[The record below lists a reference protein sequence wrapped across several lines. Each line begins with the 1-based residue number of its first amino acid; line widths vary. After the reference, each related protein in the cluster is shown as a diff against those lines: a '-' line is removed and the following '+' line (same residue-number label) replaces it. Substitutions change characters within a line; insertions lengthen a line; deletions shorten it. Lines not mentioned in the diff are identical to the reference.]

1 LETFYYKFIDES
13 LLQESKMKKLLA
25 IAVVAA
31 MTAPAMADT
40 SVYGKAHVSVNK
52 TSGVSGLSVES
63 HSSRV
68 GLKGSNALDNG
79 LTATHKLEFGV
90 DITDGGGLSSRDTW
104 VGLKGGFGEVRVG
117 RQTTPYSVIDDAVA
131 YPQRNDHALHT
142 FDRTNNAIAY
152 IGKFGPVGVAAA
164 YVPTGEAEGG
174 PVGNSDEVTN
184 LIANYKAGPLYAGVG
199 FQGMPAGSNGT
210 KIVLGYNAANYGVGL
225 VSEKL
230 PGSGDKVNTL
240 SGKYSFGK
248 ASIVAQYGKNK
259 DNALGDL
266 AQKNIEIG
274 YKLGKGTMAY
284 YEWED
289 LDMNNAANTAVV
301 NEKTNR
307 VGLVHTF

>member
-1 LETFYYKFIDES
+1 
-13 LLQESKMKKLLA
+13 MKKLLA
-25 IAVVAA
+25 IAVAVAFA
-31 MTAPAMADT
+31 APAMADT

-63 HSSRV
+63 HSSRI

-90 DITDGGGLSSRDTW
+90 DVSDGGGLSSRDTW

-131 YPQRNDHALHT
+131 YPQRNDHGLHT
-142 FDRTNNAIAY
+142 FTRANNAIAY
-152 IGKFGPVGVAAA
+152 INKFGPIGVAAA
-164 YVPTGEAEGG
+164 YVPDGEAENPGVLAK
-174 PVGNSDEVTN
+174 VGNSDGHTN
-184 LIANYKAGPLYAGVG
+184 LIANYTAGPIYAGVG
-199 FQGMPAGSNGT
+199 MHDPDTGSTGT
-210 KIVLGYNAANYGVGL
+210 KIVLGYNAANYGVGI

-259 DNALGDL
+259 DNALGNL
-266 AQKNIEIG
+266 EQKNIELG

-289 LDMNNAANTAVV
+289 IDADNAAGTAVV
-301 NEKTNR
+301 GTKTNR
-307 VGLVHTF
+307 IGLVHSF

>member
-1 LETFYYKFIDES
+1 
-13 LLQESKMKKLLA
+13 MKKLLA
-25 IAVVAA
+25 IAVAVAFA
-31 MTAPAMADT
+31 APAMADT
-40 SVYGKAHVSVNK
+40 SVYGKAHVSLNK
-52 TSGVSGLSVES
+52 TSGVSGLSLES
-63 HSSRV
+63 HSSRI

-90 DITDGGGLSSRDTW
+90 NVTDGGGLSSRDTW
-104 VGLKGGFGEVRVG
+104 VGLKGGFGEVRFG

-131 YPQRNDHALHT
+131 YPQRNDHGLHT
-142 FDRTNNAIAY
+142 FTRANNAIAY

-164 YVPTGEAEGG
+164 YVPVGEAET
-174 PVGNSDEVTN
+174 GNPADSSDSVTN
-184 LIANYKAGPLYAGVG
+184 LIANYKAGPIYVGAGM
-199 FQGMPAGSNGT
+199 QDQPTGSTGT

-259 DNALGDL
+259 DNAAGDL
-266 AQKNIEIG
+266 VQKNIELG

-289 LDMNNAANTAVV
+289 IDANNAANTAVV
-301 NEKTNR
+301 GTKTNR
-307 VGLVHTF
+307 IGLVHKF